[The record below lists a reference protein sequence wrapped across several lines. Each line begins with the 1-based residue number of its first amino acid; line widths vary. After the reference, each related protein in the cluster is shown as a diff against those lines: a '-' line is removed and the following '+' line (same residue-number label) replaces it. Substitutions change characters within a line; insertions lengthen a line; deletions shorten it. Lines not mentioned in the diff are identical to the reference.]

1 MSKNVVKT
9 RIASSK
15 FGFKKRKDCQP
26 DAAEEKRA
34 IKSVLEG
41 PLLQARSKRG
51 LLLPELTYQINFQ
64 IQDMDKKAELI
75 KPRGF
80 EQGEN
85 VRFFISAER
94 TSQHFDHS
102 AHLSES

>member
-1 MSKNVVKT
+1 MPQPVTEDCRRLPAV
-9 RIASSK
+9 IA
-15 FGFKKRKDCQP
+15 QTH
-26 DAAEEKRA
+26 RA
-34 IKSVLEG
+34 NGDSARPIKSVLEG
-41 PLLQARSKRG
+41 LLVQARSKRG